1 MFRILVQK
9 ELKTIIQSPKFVTTF
24 LTCSILILL
33 SVYVG
38 IQDYNYSLNKYIAA
52 QNLVKNEM
60 ETASA
65 WSELE
70 NKIYRKPN
78 PLQIFSAGINND
90 LGRFSLV
97 ARFKDVKLESSS
109 YSEDPIFAFFRYLD
123 FTFIVTIV
131 LSLFAILFTYD
142 SVNGEKESGTLKLVF
157 SNSIPRSKFLGAKFL
172 GSWLGLIIPVSIPV
186 LISILFLLLFNISLT
201 SPQWMTLILY
211 IITSFGY
218 FTFFIA
224 LGIMF
229 SSFTK
234 TSSSSFLISLV
245 AWISFVF
252 IIPRIGTMLAGQF
265 VDIPSIAEIES
276 MKDSFSKAKLN
287 EQFEKIE
294 QLKLKRENE
303 MQGMS
308 ESEKEIYKEE
318 KEWEWMKEESAIT
331 KEMRDAA
338 ALYSNKLNEEVR
350 NKKNKMERLA
360 LALSRFSPASSF
372 QLASMNMMQ
381 TDIDL
386 RNRIEDNLKEYKNSF
401 VDFINEKENNSGSSP
416 GGIRVSISSWTGV
429 QVEDKR
435 GKDKLNF
442 TELPVFTE
450 PQLSFANII
459 QPAVID
465 IGLIVVYIFVSF
477 GISFAA
483 FLKFDLR

>member
-201 SPQWMTLILY
+201 SPQWLTLILY

-252 IIPRIGTMLAGQF
+252 IILRIGTMLAGQF
-265 VDIPSIAEIES
+265 VDIPSIAEIEN

-303 MQGMS
+303 IQGMS

-331 KEMRDAA
+331 
-338 ALYSNKLNEEVR
+338 
-350 NKKNKMERLA
+350 
-360 LALSRFSPASSF
+360 
-372 QLASMNMMQ
+372 
-381 TDIDL
+381 
-386 RNRIEDNLKEYKNSF
+386 
-401 VDFINEKENNSGSSP
+401 
-416 GGIRVSISSWTGV
+416 
-429 QVEDKR
+429 
-435 GKDKLNF
+435 
-442 TELPVFTE
+442 
-450 PQLSFANII
+450 
-459 QPAVID
+459 
-465 IGLIVVYIFVSF
+465 
-477 GISFAA
+477 
-483 FLKFDLR
+483 